1 MAEITLDL
9 IKELRERSGD
19 GIMDC
24 KRALEATGGN
34 LDKAVAYLQ
43 EQGIASAA
51 KKANRETSQGLIDS
65 YIHAGRIGALVEVNC
80 ETDFVART
88 DDFKNLVH
96 EIAMHVAAAN
106 PQYLAADDIPAGK
119 YYIVS
124 AEAYV
129 RGENFQAHFVEEN
142 HGNSLL
148 VRPVC
153 ATGEALPATYTAP
166 APEERAVI
174 AGNTIS
180 LGGVEILLEVS
191 SCDLQPCICQ

>member
-1 MAEITLDL
+1 LAEITLDL
-9 IKELRERSGD
+9 IKELRERSGG

-34 LDKAVAYLQ
+34 LDKAVAFLQ

-106 PQYLAADDIPAGK
+106 PQYLAADDIPAGTDGK
-119 YYIVS
+119 PEELALLEQPYIRD
-124 AEAYV
+124 AGRTV
-129 RGENFQAHFVEEN
+129 RQLIQETIGKTGENIQ
-142 HGNSLL
+142 
-148 VRPVC
+148 VRRF
-153 ATGEALPATYTAP
+153 TRFE
-166 APEERAVI
+166 
-174 AGNTIS
+174 
-180 LGGVEILLEVS
+180 LG
-191 SCDLQPCICQ
+191 Q